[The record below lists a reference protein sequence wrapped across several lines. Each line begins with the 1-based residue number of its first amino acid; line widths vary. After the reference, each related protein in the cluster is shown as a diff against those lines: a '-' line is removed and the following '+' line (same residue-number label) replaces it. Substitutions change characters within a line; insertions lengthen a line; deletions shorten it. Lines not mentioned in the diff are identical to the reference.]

1 MKVLHLGRRFATS
14 LSRRAPSAADE
25 EWARSFL
32 SPWERDLWNRFRYP
46 DRRHA
51 ITVARR
57 FVELRP
63 GATRDEVAGALMHD
77 IGKVE
82 SDLGT
87 FTRVAATV
95 VGPRTERFRLYH
107 AHEAVGAELL
117 RRAGSS
123 TITVELVEGR
133 GDGAAA
139 LRAADDV

>member
-1 MKVLHLGRRFATS
+1 VTLLHLARRFVGS
-14 LSRRAPSAADE
+14 LSPRAPSAANE

-57 FVELRP
+57 FLALRP
-63 GATRDEVAGALMHD
+63 DAPRDEVAGALMHD

-87 FTRVAATV
+87 LTRVVATLI
-95 VGPRTERFRLYH
+95 GPRTERFRLYH
-107 AHEAVGAELL
+107 AHEVVGAAML

-123 TITVELVEGR
+123 AVTVELVQGR
-133 GDGAAA
+133 GPGAAA
-139 LRAADDV
+139 LRAADDL